1 MPSWVGPV
9 VAISLIVI
17 AASYVVIGFVVL
29 LAAKE
34 AAEQSKALGR
44 ELAQLRSDLAPTLHA
59 VNRLSEKG
67 LDLAVIAETEVKE
80 IISATRQ
87 IRTDLQRGVERAK
100 RRLADF
106 EVTVGLIHDEIDAT
120 VVAVGSAL
128 GTVRAGVGMIGQL
141 RRLIRPR
148 RRGAR

>member
-1 MPSWVGPV
+1 MPSWIGPA

-29 LAAKE
+29 VAARE

-44 ELAQLRSDLAPTLHA
+44 ELAHLRADLAPTLNA

-67 LDLAVIAETEVKE
+67 LDLAVLAEDEVKQV
-80 IISATRQ
+80 ISTTRQ
-87 IRTDLQRGVERAK
+87 IRVDVARGVERAK
-100 RRLADF
+100 ERLADF
-106 EVTVGLIHDEIDAT
+106 EATIEVIQEEIDAT
-120 VVAVGSAL
+120 VVEVGTAL
-128 GTVRAGVGMIGQL
+128 ETARAGAGMIGQL

-148 RRGAR
+148 RRGGR